1 MRSLPRA
8 FAVRNAASK
17 PDHICKRIPG
27 RYSGVMPTKKSS
39 GKRTTIKPKG
49 DARYIRRDSKGRI
62 KESDDVG
69 RSLKKDREKKAK
81 TTVRSGYGDR
91 GDQKRS

>member
-1 MRSLPRA
+1 
-8 FAVRNAASK
+8 
-17 PDHICKRIPG
+17 
-27 RYSGVMPTKKSS
+27 MPTKKAS

-62 KESDDVG
+62 KESDDLG